1 VPKYL
6 DPKNDLLFKKVF
18 GEHKNLCISLLNSLL
33 KFEDDEQIDWIEYD
47 TNELIPEI
55 TAFKAIVAVVA
66 I

>member
-1 VPKYL
+1 MPKYL